1 VLIVSLALLQ
11 TQPAAGDD
19 DARRTLALEVMT
31 LTGATAG
38 GDQLGQ
44 GMMAILRPVYPGVPE
59 EFWARLASE
68 ISIQEI
74 IELSIPIYMRH
85 FDEQEL
91 AELVAFYKSPIGRKM
106 IERMPEVMQEGT
118 QIGAEWRDR
127 KLGEAVEQL
136 EVAGYEPKGPA
147 R

>member
-1 VLIVSLALLQ
+1 VLVGSSVLLL
-11 TQPAAGDD
+11 TQPAASD
-19 DARRTLALEVMT
+19 DAARRALALEVMT
-31 LTGATAG
+31 LTGATSG

-59 EFWARLASE
+59 EFWTRLAGE
-68 ISIQEI
+68 ISIHEI
-74 IELSIPIYMRH
+74 IELSVPIYMRH
-85 FDEQEL
+85 FDEEEL

-106 IERMPEVMQEGT
+106 IERMPQVMQEGT

-127 KLGEAVEQL
+127 KLGEAVAQL
-136 EVAGYEPKGPA
+136 EAAGYEPKGPA